1 MAQKKKRQSYLKQLK
16 AIRASRRQAEIE
28 DEMALLEMARK
39 RMEHYQSEG
48 WSRQGFHRDDQPGP
62 NQPVPDLVETMK
74 YSMRRD
80 PGSRRRFR
88 PDTQTSHD
96 DEAKNIWHPLPLPEN
111 IPTNFT
117 TGLGYQVDKDSAGV
131 VHRSPTVTANYVR
144 NAGLGGPAVPLPVRN
159 VEDIPFDTVNIDKE
173 LTGVGR
179 VTSADIARDPNLSL
193 PSLEVPADIGD
204 IRMHERMHKASDHAF
219 RSPFFEKERGRF
231 LGGGHPEKT
240 KQEEYNEFIKRGGS
254 PQDRLHSREHEMV
267 YTATQ
272 PLDPRHEASDVRTRR
287 DVADFVKMI
296 GSGYGEYNKETGQ
309 YEGKSGLAARQVE
322 AYRKDMTEKELYR
335 EYCNLNPDD
344 PICASRMTSRPYYR
358 PATNERRKRKKE
370 DDYNK

>member
-1 MAQKKKRQSYLKQLK
+1 MAKKRKQRL
-16 AIRASRRQAEIE
+16 ASIKQARIE

-39 RMEHYQSEG
+39 RMEHYRNKG

-62 NQPVPDLVETMK
+62 NQPVPDLEETMK
-74 YSMRRD
+74 YAMRRD
-80 PGSRRRFR
+80 PGARRRFR

-111 IPTNFT
+111 IPTNFE
-117 TGLGYQVDKDSAGV
+117 TGLAYRVDKDSSGYA
-131 VHRSPTVTANYVR
+131 HRWPTATANYVR
-144 NAGLGGPAVPLPVRN
+144 NAGLGVPAVPLPVLN
-159 VEDIPFDTVNIDKE
+159 VADTPFDTVNIDKE

-179 VTSADIARDPNLSL
+179 VTAADKARDPNLSL
-193 PSLEVPADIGD
+193 PRLKAPEGSNNIGD
-204 IRMHERMHKASDHAF
+204 IRMHERMHKAVDHAF
-219 RSPFFEKERGRF
+219 RSPFFGKERGRF

-322 AYRKDMTEKELYR
+322 AYRKDMTEKELLR
-335 EYCNLNPDD
+335 QYCSLNPDD
-344 PICASRMTSRPYYR
+344 PICSSVQPVFRQPQK
-358 PATNERRKRKKE
+358 RKRSQDK
-370 DDYNK
+370 YNK